1 MKRFSTIILMAVMAL
16 GMVFA
21 MDAFGGALPT
31 YTVQRTTGPIHVD
44 GVFDEA
50 DWKAAESVGDFVFP
64 WWTTGEKEQT
74 VAKLLWDD
82 EHLYVAFQC
91 EDAHIW
97 AECSQRDDPV
107 SADDAVEVFTAP
119 NPDTLT
125 NYFNFEFNAIGTILD
140 RSPYNNRSYA
150 WNAVD
155 IQVGYTHSGTLN
167 QDSDTDTSWTMEIA
181 IPFENFVPFAK
192 NIPPKDGDVWR
203 LNLNRCGGKTNLQYS
218 QWSDSGTP
226 KPQFHAP
233 EGFGIVRFSEE
244 KVGAATSVPA
254 RTWGKAKASVKAD
267 ESR

>member
-1 MKRFSTIILMAVMAL
+1 MKGFSTVILVAMAV
-16 GMVFA
+16 GIVFVIE
-21 MDAFGGALPT
+21 AFGSLLPT
-31 YTVQRTTGPIHVD
+31 YIVQRTTGPIHID
-44 GVFDEA
+44 GLLDEP

-64 WWTTGEKEQT
+64 WWTEGEKEQT
-74 VAKLLWDD
+74 IAKLLWDD
-82 EHLYVAFQC
+82 KHLYVAFRC

-97 AECSQRDDPV
+97 AEYTQRDDPV

-119 NPDTLT
+119 NPDSLK

-140 RSPYNNRSYA
+140 RSPYNNRSSE
-150 WNAVD
+150 WNAVG
-155 IQVGYTHSGTLN
+155 IQTGYTHNGTLN

-203 LNLNRCGGKTNLQYS
+203 LNLNRCGGKIDLQYS

-233 EGFGIVRFSEE
+233 EGFGMVHFSE
-244 KVGAATSVPA
+244 KTVGEATPA
-254 RTWGKAKASVKAD
+254 PSGTWGTAKANANAS